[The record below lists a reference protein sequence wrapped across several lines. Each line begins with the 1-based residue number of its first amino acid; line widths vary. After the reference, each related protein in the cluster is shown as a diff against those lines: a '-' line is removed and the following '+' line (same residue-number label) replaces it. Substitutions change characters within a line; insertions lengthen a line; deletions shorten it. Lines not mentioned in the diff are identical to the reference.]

1 MLVLAVCVYIQKWIC
16 ATFILTNRDPG
27 QEESGE
33 GGLAK
38 TWANDGDDVRKCAL

>member
-1 MLVLAVCVYIQKWIC
+1 MLVLAVCVYIQKCIC
-16 ATFILTNRDPG
+16 ATFIITNRDPG